1 MDHGV
6 PCMSADFLAQMAK
19 RCVRKR
25 MKVAQM
31 QTTLEAAHPILMQNI
46 RVSSDGKLS
55 AKDPD
60 QIWIRRGGWE
70 PGKILDPPHTI

>member
-1 MDHGV
+1 
-6 PCMSADFLAQMAK
+6 
-19 RCVRKR
+19 

-31 QTTLEAAHPILMQNI
+31 QMTLEAAHPILMENI

-55 AKDPD
+55 AKDPG

-70 PGKILDPPHTI
+70 PGKIPDPPHTI